1 MKTLLNTVKRHYLS
15 TKAKHAYCAAACAV
29 LAAPLAHADIVTIHD
44 NLTEPSS
51 ILIAIIGFLA
61 AGVMLVFYN
70 DEINSFTRCIL
81 YLQLSLTA
89 IVLSYQLLALM
100 GLINIGGLLF

>member
-1 MKTLLNTVKRHYLS
+1 M
-15 TKAKHAYCAAACAV
+15 
-29 LAAPLAHADIVTIHD
+29 
-44 NLTEPSS
+44 
-51 ILIAIIGFLA
+51 IAIIGFLA